1 MSLVCSQPFSGF
13 PSQIKSH
20 SPQNYLQGPGNF
32 PPVISVIISSPIPFA
47 SLFLLVSRVTFNQS
61 GVLLS
66 MINTY
71 SSSPFLKV
79 QPIPE
84 TPSLKSFISFL
95 FKYQPLSKA
104 LLDHFILNF
113 IPSLSQHSLKHLLLL
128 LSLKHW
134 LQLCECQKLCDRLQ
148 KIIVFF

>member
-1 MSLVCSQPFSGF
+1 MYQNYNHFLWPPLLPPWPGYFSAWVIVKVGLPASAFDPWQLVSCYIEWFCKNKCSMSLVCSQPFSGF

-47 SLFLLVSRVTFNQS
+47 SLFLLVSRVTFNEW

-71 SSSPFLKV
+71 SESVAHPWDSQSQILHFFSF
-79 QPIPE
+79 QIP
-84 TPSLKSFISFL
+84 T
-95 FKYQPLSKA
+95 
-104 LLDHFILNF
+104 
-113 IPSLSQHSLKHLLLL
+113 SQ
-128 LSLKHW
+128 
-134 LQLCECQKLCDRLQ
+134 
-148 KIIVFF
+148 